1 MAEHFAW
8 GYLFLTAVMS
18 AITFV
23 AYGIDKR
30 QAVRQRRRISE
41 KRLHQF
47 ALLGGWPGAWAG
59 RQVFRHKTQ
68 KTSFRVVYYS
78 IVVFH
83 IAMITLAIAIHQ
95 GWILS

>member
-1 MAEHFAW
+1 MQW
-8 GYLFLTAVMS
+8 M
-18 AITFV
+18 
-23 AYGIDKR
+23 
-30 QAVRQRRRISE
+30 
-41 KRLHQF
+41 
-47 ALLGGWPGAWAG
+47 
-59 RQVFRHKTQ
+59 QVFRHKTQ